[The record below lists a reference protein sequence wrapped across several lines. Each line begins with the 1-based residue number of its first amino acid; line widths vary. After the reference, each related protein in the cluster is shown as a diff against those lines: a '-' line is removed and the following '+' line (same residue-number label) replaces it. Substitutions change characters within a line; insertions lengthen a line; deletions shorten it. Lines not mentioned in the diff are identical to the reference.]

1 MIPYPDPK
9 APEGDLQDYGRGP
22 GAEATRWGAIGTA
35 AVLGGPLAMKGLW
48 YTGKGL
54 VGGLKLTADAS
65 MGAYASGGK
74 WVAEKATGFKEGLM
88 DRYNRMTNPFYGKEH
103 TPGGHVPSEQNIAN
117 QQKPKV
123 TNTTKPSTQSTG
135 PRGRY
140 SRMQWNQRQLQTLA
154 HSVARQK
161 KAAEAAGMSLSQ
173 WRRTQLG
180 KQVMAVGK
188 KVGSGFSKYA
198 ASSQLGMLDLL
209 MIPKSHLEAAVP
221 GLGKKQDGIFY

>member
-1 MIPYPDPK
+1 MIPYPDPEAK
-9 APEGDLQDYGRGP
+9 EYGRGP
-22 GAEATRWGAIGTA
+22 GAQAVKWGTIGTA
-35 AVLGGPLAMKGLW
+35 TVLGAPWAAKGLY

-74 WVAEKATGFKEGLM
+74 WVSEKAAGFKEGLM
-88 DRYNRMTNPFYGKEH
+88 DRYNRLTNPYYGKEVP
-103 TPGGHVPSEQNIAN
+103 PGGHVPTEQNIAN
-117 QQKPKV
+117 QQKPV
-123 TNTTKPSTQSTG
+123 TNTTKPVTESTG

-140 SRMQWNQRQLQTLA
+140 NRMQWNQRQLQNLA

-180 KQVMAVGK
+180 KQVMAFGK

-209 MIPKSHLEAAVP
+209 MIPESHLKAAIP
-221 GLGKKQDGIFY
+221 GLNKYQDGTI